1 MKTKES
7 LYNMEEKTNI
17 AELLKDCP
25 VGMELYSPIYGD
37 GVLTKVTNRIHVKFP
52 KEHNVKCFRLDGKVS
67 VDGEVMLFPKGKTS
81 WNGLVPPYQF
91 KDGDIVTCSHDGN
104 YAWTC
109 ILKEAPEKVNDNY
122 FISDYCSFDSDDT
135 FIPYDSGADS
145 ATWVRWA
152 TEEEMRRLFKA
163 IKDNG
168 YEWNAETK
176 TLEKVNPQYPKSYWE
191 CCNILDIEP
200 YSRSA
205 GYKSDL
211 ITAFRN
217 LLICRDAYWKI
228 AGEEMGLGKPWEPD
242 WTNTN
247 TNKYCIYYV
256 GGEIKEQPMLE
267 VHHLLAF
274 PTKKI
279 KDAFRKNFDS
289 NIKLCETLL

>member
-1 MKTKES
+1 MTKQI
-7 LYNMEEKTNI
+7 NMEEKTNI

-25 VGMELYSPIYGD
+25 VGMELYSPIYGV
-37 GVLTKVTNRIHVKFP
+37 GVLTKITNRIHVKFP

-145 ATWVRWA
+145 ATWVRLA
-152 TEEEMRRLFKA
+152 TEEEKQRLFKA
-163 IKDNG
+163 IKEKG

-176 TLEKVNPQYPKSYWE
+176 TLGKVNPQYPKTYVE
-191 CCNILDIEP
+191 CANMLNCYNATYID
-200 YSRSA
+200 
-205 GYKSDL
+205 GYKYKL
-211 ITAFRN
+211 LEALQN
-217 LLICRDAYWKI
+217 LLICRNAYWKI
-228 AGEEMGLGKPWEPD
+228 AGEEMGLDEPWEPD
-242 WTNTN
+242 WNELEP
-247 TNKYCIYYV
+247 KYTIAV
-256 GGEIKEQPMLE
+256 FENRLE
-267 VHHLLAF
+267 KIHTLTQSYFLAF
-274 PTKKI
+274 PAEGMR
-279 KDAFRKNFDS
+279 DAFYENFKDL
-289 NIKLCETLL
+289 IEACKELL